1 MGWGRG
7 LGHSRRHRPQ
17 EADLTPT
24 SVPPKAPAAGVS
36 QPGRGTGGTLTRQ
49 TRASRGSCPAAG
61 WASPPGRGQ
70 RLPLAGRGGRGT
82 GTRCSWRRRGD
93 CWRPNHLTGPLG
105 ESQGTTCFWERS
117 VGCPPGG
124 QLNRLSGVVSGAS
137 AKRPRRHGCW
147 KPSRGVAAGGRDGRE
162 ESARNHGEM
171 RDQEPEQLMEA
182 GKLNAQQAGPAPGC
196 KLYGRACSEPR
207 HPPRCREGAADSVRL
222 CCSEPPPSFWND
234 PEKAGQRH

>member
-1 MGWGRG
+1 M
-7 LGHSRRHRPQ
+7 
-17 EADLTPT
+17 
-24 SVPPKAPAAGVS
+24 S

-93 CWRPNHLTGPLG
+93 CWRPIHLTGPLG
-105 ESQGTTCFWERS
+105 ESPGTTCFWERS

-137 AKRPRRHGCW
+137 AKRPRCHGCW